1 MADFEA
7 KAPEIFI
14 TDPTNCKVG
23 FVVIGLAPKTSSTQ
37 LPSTEE
43 STSSQPRDAL
53 RWVSTMDELKL
64 VLQQPLQAG
73 LSKMLILQR
82 QHSWSRINI
91 TVDMFRSIYGFDLI
105 APNFLKIVMGF
116 NRKCSSKDEDFM
128 GCYTNFMPSK
138 KETTEASFRLKAER
152 KNEMVSYDICYNI
165 RHFEQHGRV
174 SDDPWSCRQSAIHQK
189 YCFDSKTS
197 SFIVIQPP
205 IRFSTGLKDR
215 GLTSTPHPMG
225 LHLGYLAASTM
236 NWRSYTTF
244 VSEQLK
250 ECKLHHA
257 NLLLSQTL
265 DVVGS
270 IRMHAKT
277 VAKMDSIPLQ
287 VQLDLDLEIRSMVG
301 ELTSCWQIVQK
312 QLELS
317 SDLGILYDDI
327 LKSQGQELLH
337 SNGLKLAEIAR
348 QDSAETKAM
357 VSITDKTY
365 QDSRTTRIMTVIAL
379 IYLPA
384 NLVLSFFSTTLVWF
398 DPKSETG
405 YHSENKSAMRVHPEI
420 WVAVVTTVI
429 LATSL

>member
-1 MADFEA
+1 
-7 KAPEIFI
+7 
-14 TDPTNCKVG
+14 
-23 FVVIGLAPKTSSTQ
+23 
-37 LPSTEE
+37 
-43 STSSQPRDAL
+43 
-53 RWVSTMDELKL
+53 
-64 VLQQPLQAG
+64 
-73 LSKMLILQR
+73 
-82 QHSWSRINI
+82 
-91 TVDMFRSIYGFDLI
+91 
-105 APNFLKIVMGF
+105 
-116 NRKCSSKDEDFM
+116 
-128 GCYTNFMPSK
+128 
-138 KETTEASFRLKAER
+138 
-152 KNEMVSYDICYNI
+152 
-165 RHFEQHGRV
+165 
-174 SDDPWSCRQSAIHQK
+174 
-189 YCFDSKTS
+189 
-197 SFIVIQPP
+197 
-205 IRFSTGLKDR
+205 
-215 GLTSTPHPMG
+215 MG

-277 VAKMDSIPLQ
+277 VEKMDSLPLQ
-287 VQLDLDLEIRSMVG
+287 VQLDLDLEIRNMVG
-301 ELTSCWQIVQK
+301 ELTSCRQIVQK

-327 LKSQGQELLH
+327 LKSQAQELLH

-405 YHSENKSAMRVHPEI
+405 YGSENKFAMRVHPEI

-429 LATSL
+429 LATCTLSVSWWWQRREKRIEMKNFC